1 MLLSFPINDIQ
12 PRRGSAAAIR
22 RDSASMSTGAGG
34 LSGELQE
41 YQTSS
46 IKLKE
51 KVTELRRQKAISP
64 IQKQDLDAAIKE
76 LQAREIRLKNQLE
89 SQMRGLDQLPRTEI
103 AQKRIALGKLS
114 KDFDRVKSVVTLM
127 MISEF

>member
-1 MLLSFPINDIQ
+1 MQPLCEAQLPKISWQCKTLPRILVLRQLVLLSFPINDIQ
-12 PRRGSAAAIR
+12 PRRGNAAAIR

-64 IQKQDLDAAIKE
+64 IQKQDLNAAIKE

-89 SQMRGLDQLPRTEI
+89 Y
-103 AQKRIALGKLS
+103 
-114 KDFDRVKSVVTLM
+114 
-127 MISEF
+127 

>member
-1 MLLSFPINDIQ
+1 MSFNDIQ

-51 KVTELRRQKAISP
+51 KVITELRWQKAISP
-64 IQKQDLDAAIKE
+64 IQKQDLNAAIKE
-76 LQAREIRLKNQLE
+76 LSYKH
-89 SQMRGLDQLPRTEI
+89 
-103 AQKRIALGKLS
+103 
-114 KDFDRVKSVVTLM
+114 
-127 MISEF
+127 